1 MTASRKAGKRK
12 TRSSEAVS
20 AYEAVVTPR
29 LAAVILAGVVVVIYV
44 RLFGAAFVE
53 YDDDV
58 HVYANPLLNPVSLAN
73 LGKFWAHGYYGL
85 YNPLSFTIWSALA
98 AVARVSTETKTTLGQ
113 SITLDPTL
121 FHAANIGLHIA
132 NAILCFALLEK
143 LVKSRVGALVGALI
157 FAVHPLQ
164 VESVGWISQL
174 RGLSSG
180 TFALAALN
188 LLVRSRKSAPSSR
201 AAHVSLGASVG
212 MVLAAMLCKPS
223 AVVLPIVALVLDRLV
238 LGTAW
243 RRALGTALVWALC
256 VVPLAWINALVQPT
270 FPEGATQ
277 FWQRPFVAG
286 DALAFYLA
294 KTFVPFDLAIEYG
307 RTPRAALSEA
317 WGYVTWVLPVALLA
331 LSFVKRE
338 RHRLAWLGSLL
349 FATFLL
355 PNLGLVPFAF
365 QAHSTVADRYA
376 YLSMLGVGLV
386 VADVVTTTQWT
397 MALRAAAGVIVLL
410 AVRSFDQTSYWLDNR
425 SFLEHTVEVNE
436 NVAFAQ
442 NNLAN
447 LLFKEN
453 RPSEALAHLEKAV
466 ASEPDHALAHN
477 NLALA
482 LVKEGRLDEAEPHFR
497 KAVELDPK
505 YFKAYESLGALY
517 LQQKRFADAVASL
530 KRAVELHP
538 EAKAYNDLGIA
549 FMQNGQQNE
558 GLDAFQ
564 HAVSGDPN
572 NERYR
577 KNLGTALMQ
586 QGRAE
591 EAAPYLTR

>member
-1 MTASRKAGKRK
+1 LAKRESESAVEASG
-12 TRSSEAVS
+12 
-20 AYEAVVTPR
+20 YEALVTPR
-29 LAAVILAGVVVVIYV
+29 FAAVVLTGVVLLIYV

-58 HVYANPLLNPVSLAN
+58 HVYANPLLNPPSFAN
-73 LGKFWAHGYYGL
+73 LGQFWAHGYHGL
-85 YNPLSFTIWSALA
+85 YNPLSFTFWSALA
-98 AVARVSTETKTTLGQ
+98 AVARLPTETQSTLGQ

-121 FHAANIGLHIA
+121 FHATNIGLHAA
-132 NAILCFALLEK
+132 NACLCFVLLQK
-143 LVKSRVGALVGALI
+143 LVKSRVAALAGALI

-180 TFALAALN
+180 AFALLALI
-188 LLVRSRKSAPSSR
+188 LLIRSRGSAEGSR
-201 AAHVSLGASVG
+201 SAHTSLGGAVA
-212 MVLAAMLCKPS
+212 LTTAAMLCKPS
-223 AVVLPIVALVLDRLV
+223 AVVLPLVALAIDRV
-238 LGTAW
+238 MLGTTW
-243 RRALGTALVWALC
+243 RRALGTALVLTAC
-256 VVPLAWINALVQPT
+256 VVPLAWVNALVQPT
-270 FPEGATQ
+270 FPEGAARL
-277 FWQRPFVAG
+277 WQRPFVAG
-286 DALAFYLA
+286 DALAFYIY
-294 KTFVPFDLAIEYG
+294 KTFVPFDLAVEYG
-307 RTPRAALSEA
+307 RTPREVLSDA
-317 WGYVTWVLPVALLA
+317 WGYARWVLPVALLA
-331 LSFVKRE
+331 LAFVKRE

-349 FATFLL
+349 FAIFFL
-355 PNLGLVPFAF
+355 PNLGLIPFAF

-376 YLSMLGVGLV
+376 YLSMLGAGLV
-386 VADVVTTTQWT
+386 VADVLTTTPWR
-397 MALRAAAGVIVLL
+397 MGLRAAAGVILLL
-410 AVRSFDQTSYWLDNR
+410 AIRSFDQSSYWLDNL
-425 SFLEHTVEVNE
+425 SFLQHTVEVNE

-447 LLFKEN
+447 ILFREN
-453 RPSEALAHLEKAV
+453 RPSEAIAHLEKAV
-466 ASEPDHALAHN
+466 ASEPDYALAHN

-517 LQQKRFADAVASL
+517 LRQKRFADAVQSL
-530 KRAVELHP
+530 KRAAALHP

-549 FMQNGQQNE
+549 FMQNGQQSE

-564 HAVSGDPN
+564 HAVSSEPS

-586 QGRAE
+586 QGRSE
-591 EAAPYLTR
+591 EAAQYLPH